1 MINIYK
7 NNCESLS
14 EFNYNDYIR
23 FMPID
28 NKKNNP
34 ISIKKEEIIKLKLAN
49 SKIMEC
55 YILNNGVNIITKF
68 KYMSILKTIYNTMT
82 INDIMKY
89 KTFNIKEGN
98 VNGLNGYNYSKKL
111 NLSIQSKATPF
122 ILFEILNM
130 TEINEFPTS
139 IIIKLDSG
147 VILQFINSFQN
158 VKAPISNNSIYV
170 YNRNPFY
177 TVKDISKLK
186 LVGSRILECI
196 VKNTH
201 NFIITTEKKYMS
213 ILVDIYSSMSV
224 NDILNNTSFN
234 IKYGDENGKNGYNYH
249 KKLNMS
255 IQPKPTNH
263 ILVEIFKMAD
273 IYTYPFSIKIQLD
286 TNEIIH
292 IVNQYYK

>member
-7 NNCESLS
+7 NNCESS
-14 EFNYNDYIR
+14 VEFNYNDYIR

-34 ISIKKEEIIKLKLAN
+34 ISIKKEEIIKLKLTN

-68 KYMSILKTIYNTMT
+68 KYMSILKTIYNTMNT
-82 INDIMKY
+82 NDIMKY
-89 KTFNIKEGN
+89 KTFNIKEGD

-130 TEINEFPTS
+130 TEINKFPTS

-158 VKAPISNNSIYV
+158 VKSNNSIYV
-170 YNRNPFY
+170 YNRNSFY

-201 NFIITTEKKYMS
+201 NFIITIEKKYMS

-224 NDILNNTSFN
+224 NDVISYTSFN
-234 IKYGDENGKNGYNYH
+234 IKFGDENGKNGYNYH
-249 KKLNMS
+249 KKINMS
-255 IQPKPTNH
+255 IQSKPTNH

-273 IYTYPFSIKIQLD
+273 IYKYPFSIKIQLD
-286 TNEIIH
+286 TNKIIH